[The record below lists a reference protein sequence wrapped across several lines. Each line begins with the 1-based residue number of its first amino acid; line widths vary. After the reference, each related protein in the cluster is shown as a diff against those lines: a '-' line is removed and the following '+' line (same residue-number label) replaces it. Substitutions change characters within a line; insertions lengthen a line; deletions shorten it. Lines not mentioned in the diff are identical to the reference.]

1 MFSCC
6 CFCSGKFKSPR
17 TEHLSRPPLLP
28 PLPSESSYLLSC
40 IILLL
45 LPHIASFFKSLL
57 SSQRSRTSL
66 VTLTSLRMDL
76 THRKK
81 QLVKLTNSFYFVFK
95 NIFFWY
101 GYVSVSLIVC
111 FFQCWLQCLLARRIP
126 LRDVKVCLKWGS
138 QVSPPQLGK
147 TARLKGSL

>member
-66 VTLTSLRMDL
+66 VTLTSLRIDL

-95 NIFFWY
+95 NIR
-101 GYVSVSLIVC
+101 GSI
-111 FFQCWLQCLLARRIP
+111 RGGGNTTP
-126 LRDVKVCLKWGS
+126 LG
-138 QVSPPQLGK
+138 
-147 TARLKGSL
+147 GSLPRRTQRPGRKNSLSQWPCVRDHSDPYSNLGFRLWSI